1 MGGHGRP
8 HYLTRFA
15 SRRPARGK
23 LRAGRFDSVNGCHRP
38 RYRRSG
44 FARIVAAVAT
54 TYRMPKLSSRRE
66 YFRLPYP
73 ITAGAVLT
81 VNGANYKVDEL
92 SERGLRVV
100 TGVGRLPVDA
110 IVQGTLTFAMGA
122 RCTVQ
127 GVILRVDDD
136 SFIVKVDRG
145 IKGYD
150 VMREQAFVNKQFPD
164 WKPQSA

>member
-1 MGGHGRP
+1 
-8 HYLTRFA
+8 
-15 SRRPARGK
+15 
-23 LRAGRFDSVNGCHRP
+23 
-38 RYRRSG
+38 
-44 FARIVAAVAT
+44 
-54 TYRMPKLSSRRE
+54 MPKLSSRRE

-81 VNGANYKVDEL
+81 VNGTNYKVDEL
-92 SERGLRVV
+92 SERGVRVV

-110 IVQGTLTFAMGA
+110 VVQGTLTLAMGT

-136 SFIVKVDRG
+136 SFIVKIDKG

-150 VMREQAFVNKQFPD
+150 VIREQVFVSKKFPD
-164 WKPQSA
+164 WKPQPA

>member
-1 MGGHGRP
+1 M
-8 HYLTRFA
+8 
-15 SRRPARGK
+15 
-23 LRAGRFDSVNGCHRP
+23 P
-38 RYRRSG
+38 R
-44 FARIVAAVAT
+44 
-54 TYRMPKLSSRRE
+54 LSSRRE

-73 ITAGAVLT
+73 ITIGAVLT

-110 IVQGTLTFAMGA
+110 PIQGTLTLAMGT

-127 GVILRVDDD
+127 GVVLRVDGNA
-136 SFIVKVDRG
+136 FIVKIEKG

-150 VMREQAFVNKQFPD
+150 VIREQVFVSKAFPD
-164 WKPQSA
+164 WKPQPA